1 MAVTQQELQQI
12 LKQLIT
18 THGTQAY
25 SLAATVHMACGL
37 LLKVQQ
43 VNGINMGAHVALTER
58 AFHAYGE
65 KIGVEP
71 SAIDAARIDI
81 ERSGQT
87 VAILD
92 TL

>member
-1 MAVTQQELQQI
+1 MSVTTQELQSIVQ
-12 LKQLIT
+12 QLIT
-18 THGTQAY
+18 THGTHAY
-25 SLAATVHMACGL
+25 GLAATAHMACGL
-37 LLKVQQ
+37 LRNVQR
-43 VNGINMGAHVALTER
+43 VNGINMDAHVALTER

-65 KIGVEP
+65 KLGVDP

-87 VAILD
+87 VSILN